1 MKTKRN
7 PDSIKL
13 LPTVPLRK
21 SPRKNIKNIFNNR
34 GGGVGGIQHQLLL
47 GPTLQRQAKK
57 RRLRTKAL
65 LAKQGKGQP
74 TSAAATTT
82 AIATTTFEK
91 GEARREGKLD
101 DGSLC
106 QSLLPCRKVS
116 PVTPEMALSK
126 MRQTKSNKE
135 DVLLSQA
142 MNSWPKVS
150 SVTTEKTPTIPTT
163 RKIETTRKTK
173 IKPKVMKEV
182 RTVPKK
188 ARMSRSDYG
197 NKRINHNFHP
207 LHQPPGLPSGQ
218 VESARAQHNS
228 PQPNSSPYG
237 SLFSSSLISQT
248 PVPILVTIPSVSASS
263 SLLEQLSIESL
274 TMELAL
280 KRKMTVLRRREIA
293 LHGLVE
299 ARHIKTIFAYLA
311 IVKVLQEGDEFQPA
325 VASLVNNALV
335 AGQLLLKQNLMNGF
349 TSPRAFGGLAYSA
362 IKAKIFSDH
371 LCETIGT
378 SLGTIPITLEALM
391 MTGLT
396 LTESEEILPLL
407 LPIEEDIKMNIISLG
422 KVFATI
428 GSC

>member
-21 SPRKNIKNIFNNR
+21 SPRKNIKNIFNR

-47 GPTLQRQAKK
+47 GPTLERQAKK

-74 TSAAATTT
+74 TSAAAA
-82 AIATTTFEK
+82 AIATTTTFEK

-106 QSLLPCRKVS
+106 QALLPCRKVS

-126 MRQTKSNKE
+126 MRETKSNKE

-163 RKIETTRKTK
+163 RKTK

-182 RTVPKK
+182 RKVPKK

-207 LHQPPGLPSGQ
+207 LHKPPGLPSGQ

-280 KRKMTVLRRREIA
+280 KRKMTVLRQREIA
-293 LHGLVE
+293 LHGLVK

-311 IVKVLQEGDEFQPA
+311 IVKVLREGDEFQPA
-325 VASLVNNALV
+325 VASLVNNAMV

-349 TSPRAFGGLAYSA
+349 TSPRALGGLAFSA
-362 IKAKIFSDH
+362 IKAECEFVVPDPLEATE
-371 LCETIGT
+371 LCSRVST
-378 SLGTIPITLEALM
+378 SLEGAFGFVSTVL
-391 MTGLT
+391 
-396 LTESEEILPLL
+396 
-407 LPIEEDIKMNIISLG
+407 
-422 KVFATI
+422 F
-428 GSC
+428 